1 MENKSPIILA
11 IDQGSGSTKALA
23 INLNGEV
30 LAQSEIKIAT
40 SFPQPG
46 WVEQDPEEIWQS
58 VVTASKEITKSHKIS
73 AVGLSIQRESVLIW
87 DRTTGKALSKI
98 ITWQD
103 RRASDLAEKHA
114 KSADKVKAI
123 SGLEL
128 DPMFSALKA
137 KWLLEN
143 NNLNKSEIC
152 IGTIDSWIAFKLGA
166 GHIVEVGSASRT
178 QLLDIQSGKWSPEL
192 LSIFDI
198 EADQLPR
205 VCASDEKHNC
215 TNMQALGLTND
226 VPLSGIMGDSHA
238 ALFAHKGWK
247 AGVFKATFG
256 TGTSL
261 MGLTETN
268 PQTIAW
274 SIDNQ
279 ITRAV
284 EANILSTGSTL
295 VWLAELLDT
304 TPDEL
309 AKLASESTQQVEIVP
324 AFNGLGAPW
333 WDREA
338 TAVISGLTRGS
349 NRADLAAAALRST
362 AAQINDVIEDC
373 AKSHIEIEFLY
384 ADGGGARNQYLM
396 QMLADLSGKI
406 IRSSQLLE
414 LSAFGAAM
422 VAALGA
428 GLIRISEIENI
439 DLNYFNYTPAIS
451 ESERQLRLKTWRKAV
466 QQSRLKMN

>member
-1 MENKSPIILA
+1 MENNSPIILA

-30 LAQSEIKIAT
+30 LSQSEVKIAT

-58 VVTASKEITKSHKIS
+58 VITTSNEITKSHKIS
-73 AVGLSIQRESVLIW
+73 ALGLSIQRESVLFW
-87 DRTTGKALSKI
+87 DRKTGMALSKV

-103 RRASDLAEKHA
+103 RRASELAEKQVKNVA
-114 KSADKVKAI
+114 KVKAI

-137 KWLLEN
+137 QWLLEN
-143 NNLNKSEIC
+143 NNFNKIDIC
-152 IGTIDSWIAFKLGA
+152 VGTIDSWIAFKLGA
-166 GHIVEVGSASRT
+166 GHIVEAGSASRT

-192 LSIFDI
+192 LSIFGI
-198 EADQLPR
+198 TADQLPR
-205 VCASDEKHNC
+205 VCASDEKHIC

-274 SIDNQ
+274 SIDNKF
-279 ITRAV
+279 TRAA

-295 VWLAELLDT
+295 VWLAELLGT

-309 AKLASESTQQVEIVP
+309 AKLALESTEQVEIVP

-362 AAQINDVIEDC
+362 AAQINDVIEDF
-373 AKSHIEIEFLY
+373 AKSNIEIDSLY
-384 ADGGGARNQYLM
+384 ADGGGARNEYLM
-396 QMLADLSGKI
+396 QMLADLSGKK

-428 GLIRISEIENI
+428 GLITISEIEKI
-439 DLNYFNYTPAIS
+439 ELKYSDYTPAIS
-451 ESERQLRLKTWRKAV
+451 ESERQIRLKTWRKAV
-466 QQSRLKMN
+466 HQSRLKMN

>member
-1 MENKSPIILA
+1 MENNSPIILA

-23 INLNGEV
+23 INLKGEV
-30 LAQSEIKIAT
+30 LAQSEVKIAT

-58 VVTASKEITKSHKIS
+58 VVTASNEITKSHKIS
-73 AVGLSIQRESVLIW
+73 ALGLSIQRESVLFW
-87 DRTTGKALSKI
+87 DRTTGKALSKV

-103 RRASDLAEKHA
+103 RRASELVEKQLKNA
-114 KSADKVKAI
+114 AKVKAI

-137 KWLLEN
+137 QWLIEN
-143 NNLNKSEIC
+143 NNFNMGDIS

-166 GHIVEVGSASRT
+166 GHIVEAGSASRT
-178 QLLDIQSGKWSPEL
+178 QLLDIQSGNWSTEL
-192 LSIFDI
+192 LSIFGI
-198 EADQLPR
+198 TADQLPR
-205 VCASDEKHNC
+205 VCASDEKHIC
-215 TNMQALGLTND
+215 TNMQALGLTNE

-261 MGLTETN
+261 MGLTETS

-274 SIDNQ
+274 SIDNK
-279 ITRAV
+279 ITRAA

-295 VWLAELLDT
+295 VWLAELLGT

-309 AKLASESTQQVEIVP
+309 AKLAPESKQVVELVP

-338 TAVISGLTRGS
+338 TGIIAGLTRGS
-349 NRADLAAAALRST
+349 TRADLAAAALRST
-362 AAQINDVIEDC
+362 AAQINDVIEDF
-373 AKSHIEIEFLY
+373 AKSNIEIDSLY
-384 ADGGGARNQYLM
+384 ADGGGARNEYLM
-396 QMLADLSGKI
+396 QMLADLSGKR

-428 GLIRISEIENI
+428 GLATISDIEKI
-439 DLNYFNYTPAIS
+439 ELKYSEYTPTIS
-451 ESERQLRLKTWRKAV
+451 ESERQIRLKTWRKAV
-466 QQSRLKMN
+466 QQSRLNMN

>member
-1 MENKSPIILA
+1 MENNSPIILA

-23 INLNGEV
+23 INLKGEV
-30 LAQSEIKIAT
+30 LAQSEVKITT

-46 WVEQDPEEIWQS
+46 WVEQNPEEIWQS

-73 AVGLSIQRESVLIW
+73 AVGLSIQRESVLFW
-87 DRTTGKALSKI
+87 NRTTGKALSKV

-114 KSADKVKAI
+114 KSASQIKDI

-128 DPMFSALKA
+128 DPMFSALKTQ
-137 KWLLEN
+137 WLFEN
-143 NNLNKSEIC
+143 ANFNDLDIC

-166 GHIVEVGSASRT
+166 GHIVETGSASRT
-178 QLLDIQSGKWSPEL
+178 QLLDIKSGKWSPEL
-192 LSIFDI
+192 LSLFGVS
-198 EADQLPR
+198 EGQLPR
-205 VCASDEKHNC
+205 VCASNEKHIC
-215 TNMQALGLTND
+215 TNMQEIGLTND

-274 SIDNQ
+274 SIDNK

-295 VWLAELLDT
+295 VWLAELLET
-304 TPDEL
+304 TPDDL
-309 AKLASESTQQVEIVP
+309 AKLATESKQQVEIVP

-333 WDREA
+333 WDRDA
-338 TAVISGLTRGS
+338 TAVISGLTRGT

-362 AAQINDVIEDC
+362 ATQINDVIEDF
-373 AKSHIEIEFLY
+373 AKSNIEIGFLY
-384 ADGGGARNQYLM
+384 ADGGGARNEYLM
-396 QMLADLSGKI
+396 QLLADLSGKI

-428 GLIRISEIENI
+428 GLATISDIEKI
-439 DLNYFNYTPAIS
+439 ELKYSDYTPAIS
-451 ESERQLRLKTWRKAV
+451 DSERQVRLKTWRKAV
-466 QQSRLKMN
+466 LQSRLKMD

>member
-1 MENKSPIILA
+1 MENNSPIILA

-30 LAQSEIKIAT
+30 LAQSEVKIAT

-58 VVTASKEITKSHKIS
+58 VVTASKEIGESHRIS
-73 AVGLSIQRESVLIW
+73 AVGLSIQRESVLFW
-87 DRTTGKALSKI
+87 DRTTGKALSKV

-103 RRASDLAEKHA
+103 RRASELAEKQMKNA
-114 KSADKVKAI
+114 AKVKAI

-137 KWLLEN
+137 QWLLEN
-143 NNLNKSEIC
+143 NNFDKSDIC

-178 QLLDIQSGKWSPEL
+178 QLLVIQSGKWSPEL
-192 LSIFDI
+192 LSIFGI
-198 EADQLPR
+198 TADQLPR
-205 VCASDEKHNC
+205 VCASDEKHIC
-215 TNMQALGLTND
+215 TNMQALGLTNE

-247 AGVFKATFG
+247 AGIFKATFG

-274 SIDNQ
+274 SIDNKF
-279 ITRAV
+279 TRAA

-295 VWLAELLDT
+295 VWLSELLGT

-309 AKLASESTQQVEIVP
+309 AKLAPESTEQVEIVP

-338 TAVISGLTRGS
+338 TGIIAGLTRGS
-349 NRADLAAAALRST
+349 TRADLAAAALRST
-362 AAQINDVIEDC
+362 AAQINDVIEDF
-373 AKSHIEIEFLY
+373 AKSNIEIDSLY

-396 QMLADLSGKI
+396 QLLADLSGKK

-428 GLIRISEIENI
+428 GLVTVSDIEKI
-439 DLNYFNYTPAIS
+439 ELKYSDYTPAIS
-451 ESERQLRLKTWRKAV
+451 EFERQIRLKTWRKAV
-466 QQSRLKMN
+466 HQSRLKMN

>member
-1 MENKSPIILA
+1 MENNSPIILA

-23 INLNGEV
+23 INLKGEV
-30 LAQSEIKIAT
+30 LAQSEVKIAT

-58 VVTASKEITKSHKIS
+58 VVTASKEITKTHKIS
-73 AVGLSIQRESVLIW
+73 AVGLSIQRESVLFW
-87 DRTTGKALSKI
+87 DRTTGKALSRV

-103 RRASDLAEKHA
+103 RRASELAEKQA
-114 KSADKVKAI
+114 KNAAKVKAI

-137 KWLLEN
+137 QWLLEKN
-143 NNLNKSEIC
+143 YFSKSDIC

-178 QLLDIQSGKWSPEL
+178 QLLDIQSGKWSSEL
-192 LSIFDI
+192 LFIFGI
-198 EADQLPR
+198 SEGQLPR
-205 VCASDEKHNC
+205 VCASDEKHIC
-215 TNMQALGLTND
+215 TNMQALGLTD
-226 VPLSGIMGDSHA
+226 EVPLSGIMGDSHA

-261 MGLTETN
+261 MGLTEKK

-279 ITRAV
+279 ITRAA

-295 VWLAELLDT
+295 VWLAELLGT

-309 AKLASESTQQVEIVP
+309 AKLTQESTQQVEIVP

-338 TAVISGLTRGS
+338 TAIIAGLTRGS
-349 NRADLAAAALRST
+349 TRADLAAAALRST
-362 AAQINDVIEDC
+362 AAQINDVLEDF
-373 AKSHIEIEFLY
+373 AKSNIEIDSLY

-396 QMLADLSGKI
+396 QMLADLSGKT

-422 VAALGA
+422 VAAIGA
-428 GLIRISEIENI
+428 GLATISDIEKI
-439 DLNYFNYTPAIS
+439 KLIYSDYTPKIS
-451 ESERQLRLKTWRKAV
+451 DSERQIRLKTWRKAV
-466 QQSRLKMN
+466 QQSRLKME

>member
-1 MENKSPIILA
+1 MDNNSTIILA

-30 LAQSEIKIAT
+30 LAHSEIKIAT

-58 VVTASKEITKSHKIS
+58 VISASKEITKSHKIS
-73 AVGLSIQRESVLIW
+73 AVGLSIQRESVLFW
-87 DRTTGKALSKI
+87 DRKTGKALSKI

-103 RRASDLAEKHA
+103 RRASDLAEKQLKNA
-114 KSADKVKAI
+114 AKVKII

-137 KWLLEN
+137 QWLLEN
-143 NNLNKSEIC
+143 NNFSNSDIC

-166 GHIVEVGSASRT
+166 GHIVEIGSASRT

-192 LSIFDI
+192 LSIFGI
-198 EADQLPR
+198 TADQLPR
-205 VCASDEKHNC
+205 VCASDEKHIC
-215 TNMQALGLTND
+215 TDMQALGLTND

-238 ALFAHKGWK
+238 ALFAHKGWTE
-247 AGVFKATFG
+247 GVFKATFG

-261 MGLTETN
+261 MGLTEIN

-279 ITRAV
+279 IMHAV

-304 TPDEL
+304 TPDDL
-309 AKLASESTQQVEIVP
+309 AKLALESTEQVEIVP

-362 AAQINDVIEDC
+362 AAQINDVIEDF
-373 AKSHIEIEFLY
+373 AKSNIEIDFLY
-384 ADGGGARNQYLM
+384 ADGGGARNEYLM

-414 LSAFGAAM
+414 LSAFGVAM
-422 VAALGA
+422 VAALGSDLA
-428 GLIRISEIENI
+428 TIADIEKI
-439 DLNYFNYTPAIS
+439 DLNYFNSWNPTKYLHNSWDNLYVGP
-451 ESERQLRLKTWRKAV
+451 LRLI
-466 QQSRLKMN
+466 

>member
-1 MENKSPIILA
+1 MENNSPIILA

-23 INLNGEV
+23 INLKGEV
-30 LAQSEIKIAT
+30 LAQSEVKIAT

-58 VVTASKEITKSHKIS
+58 VVTASKEITKSHRIS
-73 AVGLSIQRESVLIW
+73 AVGLSVQRESVLFW
-87 DRTTGKALSKI
+87 DRTTGKALSKV

-103 RRASDLAEKHA
+103 RRASELAEKQLKNA
-114 KSADKVKAI
+114 AKVKAI

-137 KWLLEN
+137 QWVLEN
-143 NNLNKSEIC
+143 SDFNKSDIC

-166 GHIVEVGSASRT
+166 GHIVEAGSASRT
-178 QLLDIQSGKWSPEL
+178 QLLDIQSGKWSLEL
-192 LSIFDI
+192 LSIFGI
-198 EADQLPR
+198 TADQLPR
-205 VCASDEKHNC
+205 VCVSDEKHIC
-215 TNMQALGLTND
+215 TNMQALGLTNE

-261 MGLTETN
+261 MGLTETS

-274 SIDNQ
+274 SIDNK
-279 ITRAV
+279 ITRAA

-295 VWLAELLDT
+295 VWLAELLGT

-309 AKLASESTQQVEIVP
+309 AKLAPESKQVVELVP

-338 TAVISGLTRGS
+338 TGIIAGLTRGS
-349 NRADLAAAALRST
+349 TRADLAAAALRST
-362 AAQINDVIEDC
+362 AAQINDVIEDF
-373 AKSHIEIEFLY
+373 AKSNIEIDSLY
-384 ADGGGARNQYLM
+384 ADGGGARNEYLM
-396 QMLADLSGKI
+396 QMLADLSGKR

-428 GLIRISEIENI
+428 GLATISDIEKI
-439 DLNYFNYTPAIS
+439 ELKYSEYTPTIS
-451 ESERQLRLKTWRKAV
+451 ESERQIRLKTWRKAV
-466 QQSRLKMN
+466 QQSRLNMN

>member
-1 MENKSPIILA
+1 MENSSPIILA

-30 LAQSEIKIAT
+30 LAQSEVKIAT

-58 VVTASKEITKSHKIS
+58 VVTASKEITKSHRIS
-73 AVGLSIQRESVLIW
+73 AVGLSIQRESVLFW
-87 DRTTGKALSKI
+87 DRTSGNALSNV

-103 RRASDLAEKHA
+103 RRASELAEKQA
-114 KSADKVKAI
+114 KNAAKVKAI

-137 KWLLEN
+137 QWLLEN
-143 NNLNKSEIC
+143 NNFDKSDIC

-192 LSIFDI
+192 LSIFGI
-198 EADQLPR
+198 TADQLPR
-205 VCASDEKHNC
+205 VCASDEKHIC
-215 TNMQALGLTND
+215 TNMQALGLTNE

-247 AGVFKATFG
+247 AGIFKATFG

-274 SIDNQ
+274 SIDNKF
-279 ITRAV
+279 TRAA

-295 VWLAELLDT
+295 VWLSELLGT

-309 AKLASESTQQVEIVP
+309 AKLAPESTEQVEIVP

-338 TAVISGLTRGS
+338 TGIIAGLTRGS
-349 NRADLAAAALRST
+349 TRADLAAAALRST
-362 AAQINDVIEDC
+362 AAQINDVIEDF
-373 AKSHIEIEFLY
+373 AKSNIEINSLY

-396 QMLADLSGKI
+396 QLLADLSGKK

-428 GLIRISEIENI
+428 GLVTVSDIEKI
-439 DLNYFNYTPAIS
+439 ELKYSDYTPAIS
-451 ESERQLRLKTWRKAV
+451 ESERQIRLKTWRKAV
-466 QQSRLKMN
+466 HQSRLKMN

>member
-1 MENKSPIILA
+1 MENSSPIILA

-23 INLNGEV
+23 INLEGEV
-30 LAQSEIKIAT
+30 LAQHDVKISTA
-40 SFPQPG
+40 FPQPG

-58 VVTASKEITKSHKIS
+58 VVTASNAITKAHKIS
-73 AVGLSIQRESVLIW
+73 AVGLSIQRESVLLW
-87 DRTTGKALSKI
+87 DRNTGQALSKI

-103 RRASDLAEKHA
+103 RRASDLAEKQA
-114 KSADKVKAI
+114 KNAAKVKAV

-137 KWLLEN
+137 QWLFEN
-143 NNLNKSEIC
+143 NSYPGADIC

-166 GHIVEVGSASRT
+166 GHIVETGSASRT
-178 QLLDIQSGKWSPEL
+178 QLLAIKSGRWSVEL
-192 LSIFDI
+192 LSIFGI
-198 EADQLPR
+198 SESQLPR
-205 VCASDEKHNC
+205 VCASDEKHIC
-215 TNMQALGLTND
+215 TNMEELGLSND

-238 ALFAHKGWK
+238 ALFAHQGWR
-247 AGVFKATFG
+247 GGNFKATFG

-261 MGLTETN
+261 MGLAETN

-274 SIDNQ
+274 QLGSN
-279 ITRAV
+279 ITRAT

-295 VWLAELLDT
+295 VWLAELLGT

-309 AKLASESTQQVEIVP
+309 AKLAPESTQQVELVP
-324 AFNGLGAPW
+324 AFSGLGAPW

-338 TAVISGLTRGS
+338 TGIIAGLTRGS
-349 NRADLAAAALRST
+349 TRADLAAAALRST
-362 AAQINDVIEDC
+362 AAQINDVLEDF
-373 AKSHIEIEFLY
+373 AQSNIRIDALF
-384 ADGGGARNQYLM
+384 ADGGGAKNSYLM
-396 QMLADLSGKI
+396 QMLADLSGKK

-428 GLIRISEIENI
+428 GLTTVEKIEKIELKYDDYLPSLSEEMRQ
-439 DLNYFNYTPAIS
+439 
-451 ESERQLRLKTWRKAV
+451 ESLKTWRKALLAA
-466 QQSRLKMN
+466 RGKN

>member
-1 MENKSPIILA
+1 MENSSPIILA

-23 INLNGEV
+23 INLVGKV
-30 LAQSEIKIAT
+30 LAQHDVKISTA
-40 SFPQPG
+40 FPQPG

-58 VVTASKEITKSHKIS
+58 VVTASKAITKDHKIS
-73 AVGLSIQRESVLIW
+73 AVGLSVQRESVLFW
-87 DRTTGKALSKI
+87 DRKTGEALSKI

-103 RRASDLAEKHA
+103 RRASESAEKQA
-114 KSADKVKAI
+114 NSATQVKAI

-137 KWLLEN
+137 QWLFEN
-143 NNLNKSEIC
+143 NNYLAADLC
-152 IGTIDSWIAFKLGA
+152 IGTIDSWVAFKLGA
-166 GHIVEVGSASRT
+166 GHIVEIGSASRT
-178 QLLDIQSGKWSPEL
+178 QLLDIKSGQWSPEL
-192 LSIFDI
+192 LSLFGIDI
-198 EADQLPR
+198 SQLPR
-205 VCASDEKHNC
+205 VCASDEKHIC
-215 TNMQALGLTND
+215 SNMQELGLTND

-238 ALFAHKGWK
+238 ALFAHQGWR
-247 AGVFKATFG
+247 AGNIKATFG

-274 SIDNQ
+274 QIKKE

-295 VWLAELLDT
+295 VWLAELLGS

-309 AKLASESTQQVEIVP
+309 AKIAPESTQQVELVP
-324 AFNGLGAPW
+324 AFSGLGAPW
-333 WDREA
+333 WDRDA
-338 TAVISGLTRGS
+338 TGIIAGLTRGS
-349 NRADLAAAALRST
+349 TRADLAAAALRST
-362 AAQINDVIEDC
+362 AAQINDVLEDF
-373 AKSHIEIEFLY
+373 ANSNIKIDLLF
-384 ADGGGARNQYLM
+384 ADGGGAKNHFLM
-396 QMLADLSGKI
+396 QMLADLSGKK

-428 GLIRISEIENI
+428 GLTTLEKIEKIKLKYDDYLPSLSEEK
-439 DLNYFNYTPAIS
+439 
-451 ESERQLRLKTWRKAV
+451 RQERLKTWRKALLAA
-466 QQSRLKMN
+466 RGKN

>member
-1 MENKSPIILA
+1 MENNSPIILA

-23 INLNGEV
+23 INLKGEV
-30 LAQSEIKIAT
+30 LAQSEVKIVT

-58 VVTASKEITKSHKIS
+58 VVTASKEITKSHEIS
-73 AVGLSIQRESVLIW
+73 AVGLSIQRESVLFW
-87 DRTTGKALSKI
+87 NRTTGKALSKV

-103 RRASDLAEKHA
+103 RRASDLAGKQA
-114 KSADKVKAI
+114 KNASQIKEI

-128 DPMFSALKA
+128 DPMFSALKTQ
-137 KWLLEN
+137 WLFEN
-143 NNLNKSEIC
+143 NKFNDLDIC

-166 GHIVEVGSASRT
+166 GHIVEAGSASRT
-178 QLLDIQSGKWSPEL
+178 QLLDIQSGKWSPKL
-192 LSIFDI
+192 LSIFGVS
-198 EADQLPR
+198 EGQLPR
-205 VCASDEKHNC
+205 VCASNEKHIC
-215 TNMQALGLTND
+215 SNMQEIGLTNE

-274 SIDNQ
+274 SIDNK

-295 VWLAELLDT
+295 VWLAEILET
-304 TPDEL
+304 TPDDL
-309 AKLASESTQQVEIVP
+309 AKLAKQSTQQVEIVP

-333 WDREA
+333 WDRDA
-338 TAVISGLTRGS
+338 TAVISGITRGT

-362 AAQINDVIEDC
+362 AAQINDVIENL
-373 AKSHIEIEFLY
+373 AKSNIEIGFLY
-384 ADGGGARNQYLM
+384 ADGGGARNEYLM
-396 QMLADLSGKI
+396 QLMADLSGKT

-422 VAALGA
+422 AAALGA
-428 GLIRISEIENI
+428 GLATISDIEKI
-439 DLNYFNYTPAIS
+439 ELKYFDYTPAIS
-451 ESERQLRLKTWRKAV
+451 DSERKVRLKTWRKAV
-466 QQSRLKMN
+466 LQSRLKMD

>member
-1 MENKSPIILA
+1 MENNSPIILA

-23 INLNGEV
+23 INLKGEV
-30 LAQSEIKIAT
+30 LAQSEVKILT

-58 VVTASKEITKSHKIS
+58 VVRASKEITKSHKIS
-73 AVGLSIQRESVLIW
+73 AVGLSIQRESVLFW

-103 RRASDLAEKHA
+103 RRASDLVEKHA
-114 KSADKVKAI
+114 KSAAKVKAI

-128 DPMFSALKA
+128 DPMFSALKTQ
-137 KWLLEN
+137 WLFEN
-143 NNLNKSEIC
+143 NNVNDLDIC

-166 GHIVEVGSASRT
+166 GHIVEAGSASRT

-192 LSIFDI
+192 LSIFGVS
-198 EADQLPR
+198 EGQLPR
-205 VCASDEKHNC
+205 VCASNEKHTC
-215 TNMQALGLTND
+215 TNMQEIGLTND

-274 SIDNQ
+274 SIDNK

-295 VWLAELLDT
+295 VWLAELLET

-309 AKLASESTQQVEIVP
+309 AKLATESTQQVEIVP

-333 WDREA
+333 WDRDA
-338 TAVISGLTRGS
+338 TAVISGITRGT

-362 AAQINDVIEDC
+362 TAQINDVIEDL
-373 AKSHIEIEFLY
+373 AKSHIEIGFLY
-384 ADGGGARNQYLM
+384 ADGGGARNEYLM
-396 QMLADLSGKI
+396 QLLADLSGKT

-428 GLIRISEIENI
+428 GLATISDIEKMELKYS
-439 DLNYFNYTPAIS
+439 DYTPAIS
-451 ESERQLRLKTWRKAV
+451 DSERQVRLKTWRKAV
-466 QQSRLKMN
+466 LQSRLKMD

>member
-1 MENKSPIILA
+1 MADNTPIILA

-23 INLNGEV
+23 IDTSGSVIAQAEV
-30 LAQSEIKIAT
+30 KIAT
-40 SFPQPG
+40 TFPQTG

-58 VVTASKEITKSHKIS
+58 VVTASKEITGAHKIA
-73 AVGLSIQRESVLIW
+73 AVGLSIQRESVLLW
-87 DRTTGKALSKI
+87 DRKTGIALSKI

-103 RRASDLAEKHA
+103 RRASELAA
-114 KSADKVKAI
+114 KQVKNAAQVKAI

-137 KWLLEN
+137 QWLFEN
-143 NNLNKSEIC
+143 DNYQGADVC

-166 GHIVEVGSASRT
+166 GHIVEAGSASRT
-178 QLLDIQSGKWSPEL
+178 QLLDIKTGQWSPEL
-192 LSIFDI
+192 LSIFAIDKS
-198 EADQLPR
+198 QLPR
-205 VCASDEKHNC
+205 VCASNQKHSC
-215 TNMQALGLTND
+215 TNMQALGLSND

-238 ALFAHKGWK
+238 ALFAHQGWK
-247 AGVFKATFG
+247 AGYFKATFG

-261 MGLTETN
+261 MGLTQRN

-274 SIDNQ
+274 QIDAQ
-279 ITRAV
+279 ITQAA

-295 VWLAELLDT
+295 VWLAELLGT

-309 AKLASESTQQVEIVP
+309 AKLAPESNQVVELVP

-338 TAVISGLTRGS
+338 TGIIAGLTRGS
-349 NRADLAAAALRST
+349 TRADLAAAALRST
-362 AAQINDVIEDC
+362 AAQINDVLEDF
-373 AKSHIEIEFLY
+373 AKSDIKIETLY
-384 ADGGGARNQYLM
+384 ADGGGARNRYLM
-396 QMLADLSGKI
+396 QMLADLSGKKI
-406 IRSSQLLE
+406 KSSQLLE

-428 GLIRISEIENI
+428 GLATLS
-439 DLNYFNYTPAIS
+439 DLEKIQLRYDEYLPKIA
-451 ESERQLRLKTWRKAV
+451 EPERQERLKTWRKALAA
-466 QQSRLKMN
+466 SRMKDQ

>member
-1 MENKSPIILA
+1 MENNSPIILA

-30 LAQSEIKIAT
+30 LAQSEVKIAT

-73 AVGLSIQRESVLIW
+73 ALGLSIQRESVLFW
-87 DRTTGKALSKI
+87 DRTSGNALSNI

-103 RRASDLAEKHA
+103 RRASELAEKQA
-114 KSADKVKAI
+114 KNAAKVKAI

-137 KWLLEN
+137 QWLLEN
-143 NNLNKSEIC
+143 NNFNKIDIC

-166 GHIVEVGSASRT
+166 GHIVEAGSASRT
-178 QLLDIQSGKWSPEL
+178 QLLDIQSGNWSPEL
-192 LSIFDI
+192 LSIFGVS
-198 EADQLPR
+198 EGQLPR
-205 VCASDEKHNC
+205 ICASDEKHIC
-215 TNMQALGLTND
+215 TNMQALGLTNE

-238 ALFAHKGWK
+238 ALFAHKGWN

-274 SIDNQ
+274 SIDNK

-295 VWLAELLDT
+295 VWLAELLGT

-309 AKLASESTQQVEIVP
+309 AKLAPESTEQVEIVP

-338 TAVISGLTRGS
+338 TGIIAGLTRGS
-349 NRADLAAAALRST
+349 TRADLAAAALRST
-362 AAQINDVIEDC
+362 AAQINDVIEDF
-373 AKSHIEIEFLY
+373 AKSNIEIDSLY
-384 ADGGGARNQYLM
+384 ADGGGARNGYLM
-396 QMLADLSGKI
+396 QMLADLSGKK

-428 GLIRISEIENI
+428 GLVTISEIEKI
-439 DLNYFNYTPAIS
+439 ELNYSDYTPAIS
-451 ESERQLRLKTWRKAV
+451 ESERQIRLKTWRKALH
-466 QQSRLKMN
+466 QSRLKMN

>member
-1 MENKSPIILA
+1 MENNSPIILA

-23 INLNGEV
+23 INLKGEV
-30 LAQSEIKIAT
+30 LAQAEVKITT

-58 VVTASKEITKSHKIS
+58 VVTASNEITKSHKIS
-73 AVGLSIQRESVLIW
+73 ALGLSIQRESVLFW
-87 DRTTGKALSKI
+87 DRTTGKALSKV

-103 RRASDLAEKHA
+103 RRASEPVEKHVKNA
-114 KSADKVKAI
+114 AKVKAI

-137 KWLLEN
+137 QWLLEN
-143 NNLNKSEIC
+143 NNLNKSDIS

-166 GHIVEVGSASRT
+166 GHIIEAGSASRT
-178 QLLDIQSGKWSPEL
+178 QLLDIQSGNWSAEL
-192 LSIFDI
+192 LSIFGI
-198 EADQLPR
+198 TADQLPR
-205 VCASDEKHNC
+205 VCASDEKHSC
-215 TNMQALGLTND
+215 TNMQALGLTNE

-261 MGLTETN
+261 MGLTEIN

-274 SIDNQ
+274 LIDNK
-279 ITRAV
+279 ITRAA

-295 VWLAELLDT
+295 VWLAELLGT

-309 AKLASESTQQVEIVP
+309 ARLAPESKQVVELVP

-338 TAVISGLTRGS
+338 TGIIAGLTRGS
-349 NRADLAAAALRST
+349 TRADLAAAALRST
-362 AAQINDVIEDC
+362 AAQINDVIEDF
-373 AKSHIEIEFLY
+373 AKSNIEIDSLY
-384 ADGGGARNQYLM
+384 ADGGGARNEYLM
-396 QMLADLSGKI
+396 QMLADLSGKR

-414 LSAFGAAM
+414 LSAVGAAM

-428 GLIRISEIENI
+428 GLATISDIEKMK
-439 DLNYFNYTPAIS
+439 LNYSDYTPAIS
-451 ESERQLRLKTWRKAV
+451 ESERQIRLKTWRKAV
-466 QQSRLKMN
+466 HQSRLKMN

>member
-1 MENKSPIILA
+1 MENSSPIILA

-23 INLNGEV
+23 INLVGKV
-30 LAQSEIKIAT
+30 LAQHDVKISTA
-40 SFPQPG
+40 FPQPG

-58 VVTASKEITKSHKIS
+58 VVTASKAITKNHKIS
-73 AVGLSIQRESVLIW
+73 AVGLSVQRESVLFW
-87 DRTTGKALSKI
+87 DRKTGEALSKI

-103 RRASDLAEKHA
+103 RRASESAEKQA
-114 KSADKVKAI
+114 NSATQVKAI

-137 KWLLEN
+137 QWLFEN
-143 NNLNKSEIC
+143 NNYLAADLC
-152 IGTIDSWIAFKLGA
+152 IGTIDSWVAFKLGA
-166 GHIVEVGSASRT
+166 GHIVEIGSASRT
-178 QLLDIQSGKWSPEL
+178 QLLDIKSGQWSPEL
-192 LSIFDI
+192 LSLFGIDI
-198 EADQLPR
+198 SQLPR
-205 VCASDEKHNC
+205 VCASDEKHIC
-215 TNMQALGLTND
+215 SNMQELGLTND

-238 ALFAHKGWK
+238 ALFAHQGWR
-247 AGVFKATFG
+247 AGNFKATFG

-274 SIDNQ
+274 QIKKE

-295 VWLAELLDT
+295 VWLAELLGS

-309 AKLASESTQQVEIVP
+309 AKIAPESTQQVELVP
-324 AFNGLGAPW
+324 AFSGLGAPW
-333 WDREA
+333 WDRDA
-338 TAVISGLTRGS
+338 TGIIAGLTRGS
-349 NRADLAAAALRST
+349 TRADLAAAALRST
-362 AAQINDVIEDC
+362 AAQINDVLEDF
-373 AKSHIEIEFLY
+373 ANSNIKIDLLF
-384 ADGGGARNQYLM
+384 ADGGGAKNHFLM
-396 QMLADLSGKI
+396 QMLADLSGKK

-428 GLIRISEIENI
+428 GLTTLEKIEKIKLKYDDYLPSLSEEK
-439 DLNYFNYTPAIS
+439 
-451 ESERQLRLKTWRKAV
+451 RQERLKTWRKALLAA
-466 QQSRLKMN
+466 RGKN

>member
-1 MENKSPIILA
+1 MENNSPIILA

-23 INLNGEV
+23 INLKGEV
-30 LAQSEIKIAT
+30 LAHAEIKIVT
-40 SFPQPG
+40 SFPNPG

-58 VVTASKEITKSHKIS
+58 VVTASKEITKAHKIS
-73 AVGLSIQRESVLIW
+73 AVGLSIQRESVLFW

-103 RRASDLAEKHA
+103 RRASDLAGKHWEYA
-114 KSADKVKAI
+114 AQVKTL

-137 KWLLEN
+137 QWLLEN
-143 NNLNKSEIC
+143 NNFNKSDIC

-178 QLLDIQSGKWSPEL
+178 QLLDIQSGNWSPEL
-192 LSIFDI
+192 LSIFGI
-198 EADQLPR
+198 SESQLPR
-205 VCASDEKHNC
+205 VCASDEKHIC

-238 ALFAHKGWK
+238 ALFAHQGWK
-247 AGVFKATFG
+247 IGVFKATFG

-261 MGLTETN
+261 MGVTEIN

-274 SIDNQ
+274 SIANK

-295 VWLAELLDT
+295 VWLAELLGT

-309 AKLASESTQQVEIVP
+309 AKIALESTQQVEIVP

-338 TAVISGLTRGS
+338 TSVISGLTRGS
-349 NRADLAAAALRST
+349 KRADLAAAALRST
-362 AAQINDVIEDC
+362 AAQINDVLEDF
-373 AKSHIEIEFLY
+373 AKSNIEIDSLY
-384 ADGGGARNQYLM
+384 ADGGGARNEYLM
-396 QMLADLSGKI
+396 QMLADLSGKR

-422 VAALGA
+422 VAAIGA
-428 GLIRISEIENI
+428 GLATISDIEKIELKYYDYIPKISE
-439 DLNYFNYTPAIS
+439 T
-451 ESERQLRLKTWRKAV
+451 ERQIRLKTWRKAV

>member
-1 MENKSPIILA
+1 MENNSPIILA

-23 INLNGEV
+23 INLKGEV
-30 LAQSEIKIAT
+30 LSQSEVKIAT

-58 VVTASKEITKSHKIS
+58 VVAASNEITKSHKIS
-73 AVGLSIQRESVLIW
+73 ALGLSIQRESVLFW
-87 DRTTGKALSKI
+87 DRTTGKALSKV

-103 RRASDLAEKHA
+103 RRASELAEKQLKNA
-114 KSADKVKAI
+114 AKVKTI

-137 KWLLEN
+137 QWLLEN
-143 NNLNKSEIC
+143 NNFNKIDIC
-152 IGTIDSWIAFKLGA
+152 VGTIDSWIAFKLGA
-166 GHIVEVGSASRT
+166 GHIVEAGSASRT

-192 LSIFDI
+192 LSIFGI
-198 EADQLPR
+198 TANQLPR
-205 VCASDEKHNC
+205 VCASDEKHIC

-261 MGLTETN
+261 MGLTETSS
-268 PQTIAW
+268 QTIAW
-274 SIDNQ
+274 SIDKK

-295 VWLAELLDT
+295 VWLSELLGT

-309 AKLASESTQQVEIVP
+309 AKLALESTQQVEIVP

-362 AAQINDVIEDC
+362 AAQINDVIEDF
-373 AKSHIEIEFLY
+373 AKSNIEIDSLY
-384 ADGGGARNQYLM
+384 VDGGGARNEYLM
-396 QMLADLSGKI
+396 QMLADLSGKK

-428 GLIRISEIENI
+428 GLVTISEIEKI
-439 DLNYFNYTPAIS
+439 ELKYSDYTPAIS
-451 ESERQLRLKTWRKAV
+451 ESERQMRLKTWRKAV
-466 QQSRLKMN
+466 HQSRLKMN

>member
-1 MENKSPIILA
+1 MENNSPIILA
-11 IDQGSGSTKALA
+11 IDQGSGSTKVLA

-30 LAQSEIKIAT
+30 LAQSEVKIAT

-58 VVTASKEITKSHKIS
+58 VVTASKEITKTHKIS
-73 AVGLSIQRESVLIW
+73 AVGLSVQRESVLVW

-103 RRASDLAEKHA
+103 RRASDLAEKQRKYLA
-114 KSADKVKAI
+114 QVKTL

-137 KWLLEN
+137 QWLLEN
-143 NNLNKSEIC
+143 NNFNMGDIS

-166 GHIVEVGSASRT
+166 GHIVEAGSASRT
-178 QLLDIQSGKWSPEL
+178 QLLDIQSGNWSTEL
-192 LSIFDI
+192 LSIFGI
-198 EADQLPR
+198 TADQLPR
-205 VCASDEKHNC
+205 VCASDEKHIC

-261 MGLTETN
+261 MGLTETS

-274 SIDNQ
+274 SIDNK
-279 ITRAV
+279 ITRAA

-295 VWLAELLDT
+295 VWLAELLGT

-309 AKLASESTQQVEIVP
+309 AKLAPESKQVVELVP

-338 TAVISGLTRGS
+338 TGIIAGLTRGS
-349 NRADLAAAALRST
+349 TRADLAAAALRST
-362 AAQINDVIEDC
+362 AAQINDVIEDF
-373 AKSHIEIEFLY
+373 AKSNIEIDSLY
-384 ADGGGARNQYLM
+384 ADGGGARNEYLM
-396 QMLADLSGKI
+396 QMLADLSGKR

-428 GLIRISEIENI
+428 GLATISDIEKI
-439 DLNYFNYTPAIS
+439 ELKYSEYTPTIS
-451 ESERQLRLKTWRKAV
+451 ESERQIRLKTWRKAV
-466 QQSRLKMN
+466 HQSRLKMN